1 MMNEQQE
8 KLIKDNISFA
18 RWLAHRWDKTQSL
31 LDYDELESMAFFGLT
46 KAAQS
51 YNPNKGTQF
60 NTYARFVIENQ
71 FRNAYKK
78 EKKYTIK
85 VDSEIENNS
94 LVNFDMSESLD
105 LKTVLEKYLT
115 QEQKKILLQAYEQGL
130 SQREIA
136 NLRGMSQT
144 KVNSIIKQAKL
155 KIAEYIR

>member
-1 MMNEQQE
+1 MMNEQQQ
-8 KLIKDNISFA
+8 KLIEDNINFA
-18 RWLAHRWDKTQSL
+18 RWLAHKWEKTQSL
-31 LDYDELESMAFFGLT
+31 LDYDELESMALFGLT

-51 YNPNKGTQF
+51 YKNNKGTQF

-85 VDSEIENNS
+85 VDSEIENAS
-94 LVNFDMSESLD
+94 LVNFDISESLD
-105 LKTVLEKYLT
+105 LKTVLEKHLT
-115 QEQKKILLQAYEQGL
+115 QEQREILLQAYEQGL